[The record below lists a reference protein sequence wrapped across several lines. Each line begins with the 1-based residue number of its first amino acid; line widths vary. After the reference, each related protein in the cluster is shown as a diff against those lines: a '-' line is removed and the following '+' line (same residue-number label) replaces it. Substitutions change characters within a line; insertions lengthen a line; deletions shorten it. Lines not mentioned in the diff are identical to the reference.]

1 MTLFLSPDDTDEMM
15 ENPEDSDLDEVIQVE
30 TLTGGTARIAATSE
44 AQKKLQE
51 ERTEVLKKPQ
61 SKSRFNF
68 IKDFLSHSQYSM
80 KSTEFRRRRQ
90 GDLGLV
96 QRFKLSHM
104 LEGHRGCVNAM

>member
-1 MTLFLSPDDTDEMM
+1 MM
-15 ENPEDSDLDEVIQVE
+15 ENPEESDQDDMIQVE
-30 TLTGGTARIAATSE
+30 TLTTGGTAGTTE

-51 ERTEVLKKPQ
+51 ERTEVLKKNQ
-61 SKSRFNF
+61 SKSRSNF
-68 IKDFLSHSQYSM
+68 IQDFLSHSQYTM
-80 KSTEFRRRRQ
+80 KPTEFRKRRQ